1 MFFGTTIEGFPM
13 SAIVAVSDAAVWPS
27 NNVLKRF
34 VWRLFLVGLFSIA
47 AVQSCQLER
56 HECGLF
62 TIGQSAIGSCDYL
75 GG

>member
-1 MFFGTTIEGFPM
+1 M
-13 SAIVAVSDAAVWPS
+13 SATIAVGDGTAWPS
-27 NNVLKRF
+27 TEILPRL

-56 HECGLF
+56 RECGPF
-62 TIGQSAIGSCDYL
+62 TIGQSAIGSCDFI

>member
-1 MFFGTTIEGFPM
+1 M
-13 SAIVAVSDAAVWPS
+13 SATIAVTNGTVWPS
-27 NNVLKRF
+27 NAILNRP

-56 HECGLF
+56 RECGPF
-62 TIGQSAIGSCDYL
+62 VIGQSAIGSCDYI